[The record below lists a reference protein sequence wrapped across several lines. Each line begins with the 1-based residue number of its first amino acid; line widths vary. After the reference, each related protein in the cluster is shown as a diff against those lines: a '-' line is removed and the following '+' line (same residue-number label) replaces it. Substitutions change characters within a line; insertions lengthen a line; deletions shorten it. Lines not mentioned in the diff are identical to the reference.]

1 MKLSLTPNP
10 AKRFEARVITVL
22 LFRCGTQG
30 SEVGN
35 SIEATQMEAG
45 HKLNPGPQVPNLRP
59 ALGKESHS
67 KVPP

>member
-1 MKLSLTPNP
+1 MRFAPNIAIYEAFPSHLTLPSALRGKGDNSP
-10 AKRFEARVITVL
+10 K

-45 HKLNPGPQVPNLRP
+45 HINPGHKYQTCVLP
-59 ALGKESHS
+59 
-67 KVPP
+67 